1 MNQRSFVQRVL
12 IVLGAISA
20 VTPLRAQGGQK
31 EGGLRRFSRFALL
44 LAVLGLIVPAIS
56 AQAQSGPPPH
66 YALEWS
72 DSFTGPAL
80 DITKWN
86 YRTDIKAK
94 SAQLPANVSVNEG
107 RLNIDLRRQMF
118 GGQEYTGGGVV
129 SKAAFRY
136 GYFEVEAK
144 TTTNPGWHSSFWML
158 AGSGVTT
165 YAPGALTEIDDFE
178 INSEAPEVISMGML
192 DWSGGKAI
200 ASVRCN
206 ASYKPGWSTAE
217 GFHTYGLEWTEQEIQ
232 YYLDGSSVCRQPYPP
247 TQYTHDALNIWL
259 TAIGYSSKIAVPDP
273 SSNVSFRNVAYYIRD
288 YYIAD
293 GDSGYIEY
301 GPGWKDSPLPGYSKI
316 PARLTCQREAFA
328 TYTPT
333 VLKAGTYDVQ
343 IYRVPASDGDSV
355 ARVTVD
361 FAGGSKSKTVNFA
374 AGDAGWV
381 DLGSYPFSLGSAGS
395 LTNATS
401 GQGCIRTSMVK
412 FVRQ

>member
-12 IVLGAISA
+12 MVLGANCA
-20 VTPLRAQGGQK
+20 VTLLRAQGGQ
-31 EGGLRRFSRFALL
+31 EEHVFRTFSRFALL
-44 LAVLGLIVPAIS
+44 STVLGLIVPVIS
-56 AQAQSGPPPH
+56 VQAQSDPPPH
-66 YALEWS
+66 YVLQWS
-72 DSFTGPAL
+72 DSFTGPVL

-94 SAQLPANVSVNEG
+94 SAQLPANVSVG
-107 RLNIDLRRQMF
+107 RGQLNIDLRREKF

-178 INSEAPEVISMGML
+178 INSEAPDVISMGML
-192 DWSGGKAI
+192 EWSGGKAI

-206 ASYKPGWSTAE
+206 ANYKPGWSAAE
-217 GFHTYGLEWTEQEIQ
+217 RFHTYGLEWTEQEIQ
-232 YYLDGSSVCRQPYPP
+232 YYLDGSRICRQPYPP
-247 TQYTHDALNIWL
+247 TQYAHDALNIWL
-259 TAIGYSSKIAVPDP
+259 TAIGYSSNVAVPDP
-273 SSNVSFRNVAYYIRD
+273 TSNVSFRNVAYYIRD

-293 GDSGYIEY
+293 GDSGYVEY

-316 PARLTCQREAFA
+316 PARLACQKEAFA

-333 VLKAGTYDVQ
+333 ILKAGSYDVQ
-343 IYRVPASDGDSV
+343 IYRVPASDGDSA

-381 DLGSYPFSLGSAGS
+381 DLGSYPFSVGSAGS
-395 LTNATS
+395 LTNAAS
-401 GQGCIRTSMVK
+401 GRGCIRTSMVK